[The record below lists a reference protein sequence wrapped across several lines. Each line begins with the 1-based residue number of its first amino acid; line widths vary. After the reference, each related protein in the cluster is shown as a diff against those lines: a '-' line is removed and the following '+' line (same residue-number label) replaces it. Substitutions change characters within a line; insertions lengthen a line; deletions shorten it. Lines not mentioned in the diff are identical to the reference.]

1 MRKVEL
7 LAPAGDKE
15 SFIGAINA
23 GANAVY
29 VSGKLFGA
37 RKFANNFSKEEI
49 RDMIKYAH
57 LRNVKVFV
65 TINTLIFDNELKTVF
80 QFSDYLVSCNVD
92 ALIVQDLGIISQ
104 FVKRYPDTEI
114 HASTQMNAYLVSQV
128 KYLKNIGVK
137 RVILARETSIDT
149 ILKIKKEVD
158 IDLEVFV
165 HGALCVSYS
174 GNCLFSFFNGGRSG
188 NKGECAQPCRLT
200 YDLLQD
206 GQVVSKETYIMS
218 TKDLN
223 TLPHIDEIIQSG
235 VMSLKIEGRMKK
247 PEYVIATTKAYRN
260 AIDSYLNHT
269 KFQANTY
276 INDLESVFNREFTK
290 GYILNEKPYDINNSF
305 RPNHLGYKAGTV
317 LSYENG
323 KTKIKLINNV
333 HIKDGYR
340 IIGKSDVGGQLDK
353 IVLNKEA
360 VESAKKGQVI
370 TIDLP
375 RAVYKNDSFHITQNS
390 TLEKSLS
397 NYLQENFDLIGV
409 SGQISIYPNKQIE
422 GYVYTDYSDYV
433 PLKSDYIP
441 EPAKNPKQDQEAL
454 YNQFNKFGDTPF
466 YLNDFTVN
474 TDGKAFVPNK
484 VLNDFRRELIDNL
497 VTSITNYKLSNINLT
512 HKFTLSVPKTVYL
525 SVSLETKEQLLAAL
539 ETTIDR
545 IYIPEKLK
553 DVSKDKR
560 VMIRSTRIRDVN
572 NQSKLI
578 VDYGDIKQGVSTDSS
593 LNITNHYSIY
603 ELHKKGVEVIAVSEE
618 ISIEQIRDM
627 IKGFT
632 EKFKINPNL
641 EKILYNRPTL
651 MITKYCPITKALGI
665 NREKCNIC
673 EKHDF
678 ALQKNNQ
685 FYPLFRDFNCNMR
698 VLDSKIYDEI
708 QRLEEYKEIGVNNF
722 RVNVTTETY
731 ENTISIL
738 QKFINTAKK

>member
-49 RDMIKYAH
+49 REMIKYAH

-340 IIGKSDVGGQLDK
+340 IIGKSDIGGQLDK

-397 NYLQENFDLIGV
+397 NYLQENYNLIGM

-433 PLKSDYIP
+433 SLKSDYIP
-441 EPAKNPKQDQEAL
+441 EPAKNPKQNQEAL

-466 YLNDFTVN
+466 YLKDFTVN

-497 VTSITNYKLSNINLT
+497 VTSITNYKLPKINLT
-512 HKFTLSVPKTVYL
+512 HKFTLSVPKTNYL
-525 SVSLETKEQLLAAL
+525 SISLETKEQLLASL

-553 DVSKDKR
+553 DVSNDKR

-603 ELHKKGVEVIAVSEE
+603 ELHKKGVEVITISEE

-632 EKFKINPNL
+632 EKFKIKPNL
-641 EKILYNRPTL
+641 ERILYNRPTL